1 MTKVTAARNK
11 SRGKADERRAAEIVG
26 TVRYPA
32 DTGGLVDLVPW
43 AGHYAQVKG
52 GLRVVSEFQK
62 RALDG
67 ARAVAAADPAG
78 IGVLILI
85 DRSGSA
91 LREFA
96 MFDLREWASFNG
108 FGGASVEPTLAAVER
123 ALLHRCSCTECGDGI
138 AEALS
143 TYRGG
148 TSR

>member
-1 MTKVTAARNK
+1 MTRITAARNK
-11 SRGKADERRAAEIVG
+11 ERGKSDERRAAEIVG
-26 TVRYPA
+26 TARYPA
-32 DTGGLVDLVPW
+32 DTGGAIDLIPW

-78 IGVLILI
+78 IGTLILI

-91 LREFA
+91 LREFV
-96 MFDLREWASFNG
+96 MFDLREWASFHG
-108 FGGASVEPTLAAVER
+108 FGGASAEPILTAVER
-123 ALLHRCSCTECGDGI
+123 ALLHRCSCTECGDSI
-138 AEALS
+138 AEALT